1 MLSSSTVCHLHYTV
15 YGCMPLFMIYYFL
28 RTQSLLTVITQ
39 SMSNHFVLK
48 WNINICENNTFA
60 FNMTYLKFT
69 HFSVSF
75 VITNSCLILS
85 NNAKFQ
91 ISPLNFH
98 FWTKMITFHPMP
110 ITFLCFCYHDFM
122 GYICLFLRGCS
133 VKNLSSPW
141 DTVFPVFLHC
151 QHIYVLSL
159 SICTTV
165 YTFYIYIYGSINKDV
180 FVYI

>member
-28 RTQSLLTVITQ
+28 RTQSLLKVITQ

-48 WNINICENNTFA
+48 WNINICENNMFA
-60 FNMTYLKFT
+60 FKMTYLKFT

-91 ISPLNFH
+91 ISPFNFH

-110 ITFLCFCYHDFM
+110 ITFFFLCFVTMILWVIFSFNVDA
-122 GYICLFLRGCS
+122 
-133 VKNLSSPW
+133 VNLSLPW

-165 YTFYIYIYGSINKDV
+165 YTFYI
-180 FVYI
+180 